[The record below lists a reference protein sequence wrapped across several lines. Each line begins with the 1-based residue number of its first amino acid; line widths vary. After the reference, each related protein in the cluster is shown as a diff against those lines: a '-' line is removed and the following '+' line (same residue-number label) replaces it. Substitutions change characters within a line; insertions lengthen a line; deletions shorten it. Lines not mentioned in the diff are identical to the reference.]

1 MKHPLTLLVAY
12 GLATAQAAATDL
24 LPGLP
29 ADSSRVIDIEE
40 VVVAATPKEHVRLR
54 RQPLASTLLGREA
67 LSRRGI
73 ADVKGAS
80 SYVPNFFMPDYGS
93 RITSAVYIRGIG
105 SRINTPAVSLYVDN
119 MPYADKSAYDFDFL
133 DVERLDVLRGPQG
146 TLYGRNSMGGLVR
159 VYTRDPL
166 SSHGTDVSLGF
177 TTKSDARRAA
187 FTTYIHPSEHMA
199 LSVGGFYNGQE
210 GFFRNV
216 TTGRH
221 ADGGD
226 AAGGR
231 LRAVARPTSTLKV
244 DFQVNYEYS
253 DEDACPYVY
262 EGTVAGEEEHADF
275 LGLISQNRQ
284 SRYRRSLLGTGLSAE
299 WQQEAFTLSSI
310 TAYQHLSDRLFMDQD
325 FLADDVFSLTQSQ
338 RLHAVSEELTLKSP
352 TAQRWQWTTGAF
364 FLHQRLQTTCPVAF
378 YGGGIDYLNR
388 QMAHLPMGM
397 ELALTDAGL
406 TFDGAF
412 RTPGTNVAL
421 FHQSTLDDVLVEG
434 LSVTAGLRL
443 DYDHRSLTLNAATQ
457 ADVNY
462 RFGLSMDG
470 MPMRVE
476 KDFASNPDMA
486 GRLSSDS
493 WQLLPKVAVQY
504 ELPDRRGNIYVTASK
519 GYRSGGYNIQAYSDL
534 ARTRLTGQMMGSVKG
549 YCQPVLEALVAS
561 PAFGMFTQ
569 EQQASIRQGLAIVSS
584 MPDEIVPDL
593 ATLDYKAETSWNYE
607 AGIHLNLGSAVQA
620 DAAVFLMD
628 TRNQQIARF
637 AGSSMGR
644 TVVNAGKSRSCGVEL
659 SLRASAAD
667 DRLSLTANY
676 GYTHAAFRNYDMG
689 QGSDGVHVDYTG
701 NRVPF
706 VPAHTA
712 SVAADW
718 TFRFS
723 ETGFVRAL
731 TAGADATGAGRI
743 YWNEANSMS
752 QPFYATLGAHVDID
766 VAHDI
771 RLSLWGRNLT
781 ATQFDTFR
789 FDNMDHRF
797 AQRGTPRHFGI
808 DVKVHF

>member
-1 MKHPLTLLVAY
+1 
-12 GLATAQAAATDL
+12 
-24 LPGLP
+24 
-29 ADSSRVIDIEE
+29 
-40 VVVAATPKEHVRLR
+40 
-54 RQPLASTLLGREA
+54 
-67 LSRRGI
+67 
-73 ADVKGAS
+73 
-80 SYVPNFFMPDYGS
+80 
-93 RITSAVYIRGIG
+93 
-105 SRINTPAVSLYVDN
+105 
-119 MPYADKSAYDFDFL
+119 
-133 DVERLDVLRGPQG
+133 
-146 TLYGRNSMGGLVR
+146 
-159 VYTRDPL
+159 
-166 SSHGTDVSLGF
+166 
-177 TTKSDARRAA
+177 
-187 FTTYIHPSEHMA
+187 
-199 LSVGGFYNGQE
+199 
-210 GFFRNV
+210 
-216 TTGRH
+216 
-221 ADGGD
+221 
-226 AAGGR
+226 
-231 LRAVARPTSTLKV
+231 
-244 DFQVNYEYS
+244 
-253 DEDACPYVY
+253 
-262 EGTVAGEEEHADF
+262 
-275 LGLISQNRQ
+275 
-284 SRYRRSLLGTGLSAE
+284 
-299 WQQEAFTLSSI
+299 
-310 TAYQHLSDRLFMDQD
+310 
-325 FLADDVFSLTQSQ
+325 
-338 RLHAVSEELTLKSP
+338 
-352 TAQRWQWTTGAF
+352 
-364 FLHQRLQTTCPVAF
+364 
-378 YGGGIDYLNR
+378 
-388 QMAHLPMGM
+388 
-397 ELALTDAGL
+397 
-406 TFDGAF
+406 
-412 RTPGTNVAL
+412 
-421 FHQSTLDDVLVEG
+421 
-434 LSVTAGLRL
+434 
-443 DYDHRSLTLNAATQ
+443 
-457 ADVNY
+457 
-462 RFGLSMDG
+462 
-470 MPMRVE
+470 MRVE